1 MSQQELRATAGRYE
15 AGSSA
20 SLVSYRTVGQLVA
33 ILDYILIVAACFA
46 AGYGYHLFI
55 LYEKVSYTPYF
66 AIGNVSAILFIV
78 LSHSLYRTTYLISP
92 PIQLRGII
100 INWTIVLFSLFLMLF
115 LLKIGERYSRGALTL
130 FSFLGFG
137 LLIGSRLLICNKLRH
152 ALARGT
158 LAGYPAV
165 IVGDSDSLENLS
177 RLQILQKFGA
187 YELGRFEVPAA
198 GDEQGSLGV
207 VDEAIALARSHDAE
221 RVLLAVNWGDSR
233 LRDLI
238 CERLQLLPL
247 PVLLLPD
254 RNITSILSHP
264 GQNLVREFSV
274 EVQRPPLSAAEFA
287 AKRMVD
293 LTLGGAILL
302 SLIPLIGVVGLLI
315 KITSP
320 GPVIFR
326 QRRKGFNGREF
337 TIYKFRTMTVLE
349 DGDVIRQAQRGD
361 ARITRLGRI
370 LRATSIDEL
379 PQLINVLLGQMSLVG
394 PRPHAVAH
402 DDGYGELIANYAF
415 RQHVKPGLTGWAQ
428 VNGLRGETRQLQ
440 MMEQRVS
447 LDLWYIQNWSF
458 WLDLRIIALTLFE
471 LARGQNAY

>member
-1 MSQQELRATAGRYE
+1 MPQHQVHAIAGRYE
-15 AGSSA
+15 AGSSTR
-20 SLVSYRTVGQLVA
+20 LISYRTVGRLTA

-46 AGYGYHLFI
+46 AGYGYHFFVLSKI
-55 LYEKVSYTPYF
+55 ADYGPYL
-66 AIGNVSAILFIV
+66 AIGNVSAIIFV
-78 LSHSLYRTTYLISP
+78 MLSHGLYRTPRLISLSNQ
-92 PIQLRGII
+92 IRDIS
-100 INWTIVLFSLFLMLF
+100 INWTIVIFSLFIMLF
-115 LLKIGERYSRGALTL
+115 LLKIGESYSRGALTL
-130 FSFLGFG
+130 FSLLGFG
-137 LLIGSRLLICNKLRH
+137 VLIGSRLLICTKLRH

-177 RLQILQKFGA
+177 RLQILQTFGA

-198 GDEQGSLGV
+198 GEGEEHFGV
-207 VDEAIALARSHDAE
+207 VDAAIELARLRDAE
-221 RVLLAVNWGDSR
+221 RVLLAVNWSDSR
-233 LRDLI
+233 LRNLI

-247 PVLLLPD
+247 PVWLLPD
-254 RNITSILSHP
+254 RNITSILSRP
-264 GQNLVREFSV
+264 GQNLIREFTI
-274 EVQRPPLSAAEFA
+274 EVQRLPLSSAEFT
-287 AKRMVD
+287 AKRVVD
-293 LTLGGAILL
+293 LILGGAILI
-302 SLIPLIGVVGLLI
+302 SLIPLIAVVSLLI
-315 KITSP
+315 KISSP

-349 DGDVIRQAQRGD
+349 DGAVIRQAQRGD
-361 ARITRLGRI
+361 TRITRLGRI

-402 DDGYGELIANYAF
+402 DDGYGRLIANYAF

-428 VNGLRGETRQLQ
+428 VNGLRGETSHLEQ
-440 MMEQRVS
+440 MEQRVF
-447 LDLWYIQNWSF
+447 LDLWYIKNWSF

-471 LARGQNAY
+471 LVRGRNAY